1 MTRLR
6 QLGAWAALA
15 AGIAWFAKVG
25 YIAAVGAY
33 DEPMEGPLF
42 LLGLALPLLG
52 AWAVATRLAD
62 RPGRRIAIY
71 AATVAGHI
79 LATALLSAAG
89 EAVVP
94 DDAPF
99 WLQGEAGILAM
110 ATLWTLAGLWLIAQP
125 NRPEVASHSGL
136 GRQGTGA

>member
-62 RPGRRIAIY
+62 RPRKRIAIY
-71 AATVAGHI
+71 VATVAGHL
-79 LATALLSAAG
+79 LATALLTAAG
-89 EAVVP
+89 EAIVP
-94 DDAPF
+94 SNAPF

-110 ATLWTLAGLWLIAQP
+110 ATLWTLTGLWLIAQP
-125 NRPEVASHSGL
+125 HRPQVAAHSGPD
-136 GRQGTGA
+136 RRGTGA